1 MVLNRSNLTAA
12 AVLLDVGLRVPPPRS
27 RPAELSVLQLQ
38 LLSRP
43 MKATGQKARGGD
55 HCGGAQTHQL

>member
-1 MVLNRSNLTAA
+1 VL
-12 AVLLDVGLRVPPPRS
+12 VDVGLRVPPPGHGL
-27 RPAELSVLQLQ
+27 PGELSVLQLQ

-55 HCGGAQTHQL
+55 H